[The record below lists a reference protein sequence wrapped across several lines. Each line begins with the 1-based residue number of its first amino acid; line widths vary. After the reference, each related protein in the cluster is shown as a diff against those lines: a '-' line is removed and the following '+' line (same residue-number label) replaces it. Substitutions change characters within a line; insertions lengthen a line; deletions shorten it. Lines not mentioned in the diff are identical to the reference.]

1 MTVTLRH
8 AALAS
13 AVIGLSLY
21 ALPSEAQS
29 WSSSRYEPESTT
41 DIRIMMMVA
50 FTAIGFALGWFFSD
64 GARELRKWLAL
75 GAAVVVGLIALIDN
89 GISGWGAALLFSVA
103 GFSYGLG
110 YFVVQIIGRRPTTF
124 GSSRWATRED
134 LEQINVITSDGIR
147 LGSILNGM
155 EDETISY
162 TGDRHLITVAPTRSG
177 KGTTQIIP
185 NLLTYQGSALVIDP
199 KGENALITARQRQV
213 MGQKVHIV
221 DPWGIAKVKG
231 VKAATFNP
239 LDWLVASGP
248 DMTENAMILA
258 DALVVE
264 ENHGDTFWV
273 EEAKALLQGI
283 ILYVATDP
291 KEDGQRH
298 LGRVRELLLLDGEQ
312 HKALFQDMWQSA
324 HHVVK
329 STGARSLQKDPKL
342 LSNVVASAQAQTH
355 FLDSERLQ
363 ENLKTS
369 SFKMD
374 DLKTSA
380 MTVYL
385 VLPADRLNTFG
396 RWLRLLVQQ
405 SITVN
410 ARNIDKKP
418 EKPILFI
425 LDEFAALG
433 RLSMVEQAYG
443 LMAGFG
449 MQLWGIVQDL
459 NQLERIYDKGWESFI
474 SNAGM
479 INYFGSSD
487 RKTAEYFS
495 TLCGETTVWNFSSA
509 ISNAVSSSS
518 SSAANGGSSST
529 STTNTSTD
537 TTAATQRK
545 LMYPDEL
552 MRLRKGEQIIFFEN
566 TFPTAALKTP
576 WFDDPEI
583 KHLGD
588 SLEPKDE
595 ESEV

>member
-1 MTVTLRH
+1 MQFNLKNAVLV
-8 AALAS
+8 S
-13 AVIGLSLY
+13 AVIGAALY
-21 ALPSEAQS
+21 ALPSDAQS
-29 WSSSRYEPESTT
+29 WNNDRYEEASTT
-41 DIRIMMMVA
+41 DLRIMLMLA
-50 FTAIGFALGWFFSD
+50 FTAVGFGLGWYMSPAAQSFRHYIAMGVAAALALVGLVDNGIAGWSAALVFALGGFAF
-64 GARELRKWLAL
+64 
-75 GAAVVVGLIALIDN
+75 
-89 GISGWGAALLFSVA
+89 GI
-103 GFSYGLG
+103 G
-110 YFVVQIIGRRPTTF
+110 YFVSKVLGAVPTTF
-124 GSSRWATRED
+124 GSSRWANAED
-134 LEQINVITSDGIR
+134 LQEANVIGADGIR
-147 LGSILNGM
+147 LGSTFVG
-155 EDETISY
+155 EDHRMISY
-162 TGDRHLITVAPTRSG
+162 KGDRHLLTVAPTRSG

-185 NLLTYQGSALVIDP
+185 NLLTYEGSVLVIDP

-221 DPWGIAKVKG
+221 DPWGIAKIKG
-231 VKAATFNP
+231 IPTATFNP
-239 LDWLVASGP
+239 LDWLKAG
-248 DMTENAMILA
+248 DRDITENAMILA
-258 DALVVE
+258 DALVVD
-264 ENHGDTFWV
+264 ENHQDSFWT

-312 HKALFQDMWQSA
+312 HKALFQDMWQSV

-342 LSNVVASAQAQTH
+342 LSNVIASAQAQTH

-363 ENLKTS
+363 DNLKTS

-374 DLKTSA
+374 DLKNAPT
-380 MTVYL
+380 TIYL

-405 SITVN
+405 SITIN

-418 EKPILFI
+418 AKPILFI

-449 MQLWGIVQDL
+449 MQIWGIVQDL

-495 TLCGETTVWNFSSA
+495 ALCGETTVWNFTTA
-509 ISNAVSSSS
+509 VSNAFGTSSSS
-518 SSAANGGSSST
+518 GSGGSGSSSET
-529 STTNTSTD
+529 HTSTD

-552 MRLRKGEQIIFFEN
+552 MRLRKGQQIVFFEN
-566 TFPTAALKTP
+566 THPTIAVKTP
-576 WFDDPEI
+576 WFEDSEI
-583 KHLGD
+583 KHLG
-588 SLEPKDE
+588 ENIETKDE
-595 ESEV
+595 EKVA

>member
-1 MTVTLRH
+1 MQFNLKNAVLI
-8 AALAS
+8 S
-13 AVIGLSLY
+13 AVIGAGLY
-21 ALPSEAQS
+21 ALPSDAQS
-29 WSSSRYEPESTT
+29 WNNDRYEETSTA
-41 DIRIMMMVA
+41 DLRIMLMLA
-50 FTAIGFALGWFFSD
+50 FTAVGFGLGWYMSPAAQSFRHYIAM
-64 GARELRKWLAL
+64 GVAAALAL
-75 GAAVVVGLIALIDN
+75 VGLIDN
-89 GISGWGAALLFSVA
+89 GIAGWSAALVFALG
-103 GFSYGLG
+103 GFAFGIG
-110 YFVVQIIGRRPTTF
+110 YFVSKVLGAVPTTF
-124 GSSRWATRED
+124 GSSRWANAED
-134 LEQINVITSDGIR
+134 LQDANVIGADGIR
-147 LGSILNGM
+147 LGSTFVG
-155 EDETISY
+155 EDHRMISY
-162 TGDRHLITVAPTRSG
+162 KGDRHLLTVAPTRSG

-185 NLLTYQGSALVIDP
+185 NLLTYEGSVLVIDP

-221 DPWGIAKVKG
+221 DPWGIAKIKG
-231 VKAATFNP
+231 IPTATFNP
-239 LDWLVASGP
+239 LDWLKAG
-248 DMTENAMILA
+248 DRDITENAMILA
-258 DALVVE
+258 DALVVD
-264 ENHGDTFWV
+264 ENHQDSFWT

-312 HKALFQDMWQSA
+312 HKALFQDMWQSV

-342 LSNVVASAQAQTH
+342 LSNVIASAQAQTH

-363 ENLKTS
+363 DNLKTS
-369 SFKMD
+369 GFKMD
-374 DLKTSA
+374 DLKNART
-380 MTVYL
+380 TIYL

-405 SITVN
+405 SITIN

-418 EKPILFI
+418 AKPILFI

-449 MQLWGIVQDL
+449 MQIWGIVQDL

-495 TLCGETTVWNFSSA
+495 TLCGETTVWNFTTA
-509 ISNAVSSSS
+509 VSNAFGTSSSS
-518 SSAANGGSSST
+518 GSGGSGSSSET
-529 STTNTSTD
+529 HTSTD

-552 MRLRKGEQIIFFEN
+552 MRLRKGQQIVFFEN
-566 TFPTAALKTP
+566 THPTIALKTP
-576 WFDDPEI
+576 WFEDSEI
-583 KHLGD
+583 KHLGEN
-588 SLEPKDE
+588 LETKDE
-595 ESEV
+595 EKVA

>member
-1 MTVTLRH
+1 MTVTLRR

-13 AVIGLSLY
+13 AVIGISLY

-29 WSSSRYEPESTT
+29 WGSSRYEPESTA
-41 DIRIMMMVA
+41 DVRILMMVV
-50 FTAIGFALGWFFSD
+50 FTATGFGLGWFFSD

-75 GAAVVVGLIALIDN
+75 GVAAFVGLIALIDN
-89 GISGWGAALLFSVA
+89 GIGGWGAALLFSIA

-110 YFVVQIIGRRPTTF
+110 YFIVQIIGRIPTTF

-134 LEQINVITSDGIR
+134 LEQANVITSEGIR
-147 LGSILNGM
+147 LGSIRNGM
-155 EDETISY
+155 EESTISY
-162 TGDRHLITVAPTRSG
+162 IGDRHLLTVAPTRSG

-185 NLLTYQGSALVIDP
+185 NLLTYEGSALVIDP

-221 DPWGIAKVKG
+221 DPWGIAKIKG
-231 VKAATFNP
+231 IKPATFNP
-239 LDWLVASGP
+239 LDWLIASGA

-264 ENHGDTFWV
+264 DNHGDSFWV
-273 EEAKALLQGI
+273 EEAKALLQGV

-312 HKALFQDMWQSA
+312 HKALFQDMWQSV

-342 LSNVVASAQAQTH
+342 LSNVIASAQAQTH

-374 DLKTSA
+374 DLKSSA

-509 ISNAVSSSS
+509 ISNAVTHSTSRSASGGSSSS
-518 SSAANGGSSST
+518 S
-529 STTNTSTD
+529 TTYTTTD
-537 TTAATQRK
+537 TTASSQRK

-566 TFPTAALKTP
+566 MFPTAALKTP
-576 WFDDPEI
+576 WFDNPEI

-588 SLEPKDE
+588 NLEAKDE
-595 ESEV
+595 ERKV